1 MPGIRSVG
9 HLAKRI
15 RQTPALFSN
24 FPTVFWDLGTQKTP
38 LARREMN
45 LRLRNGYT
53 MTIPNADGARYAIY
67 EIFSDD
73 AYGIAELTRDL
84 DPEAAVLDVGAQVG
98 CFALAIAEALPRA
111 AVEVYEASPTSASYA
126 ERNVRDNGLADRVS
140 VHSAALAGEDGEFS
154 MIDNGDASVHNG
166 LIAGEGTEVTV
177 PAVSFDHAVA
187 QARSGGR
194 SVQLV
199 KMDVEG
205 AEYDVILR
213 SSPGSWAEV
222 KAVAL
227 EYHPVPGHSLDE
239 LLGFLEPLGFAPYR
253 QEDGT
258 EPGLGMIWLRR
269 NAG

>member
-9 HLAKRI
+9 HLTKRI

-24 FPTVFWDLGTQKTP
+24 FPAVFWDLGTQRTP
-38 LARREMN
+38 LARREMT

-53 MTIPNADGARYAIY
+53 VTIPNADGARYAVY

-73 AYGIAELTRDL
+73 AYGMAELTRDVA
-84 DPEAAVLDVGAQVG
+84 PQAAVLDVGAQVG
-98 CFALAIAEALPRA
+98 CFALAVAQSLPSA
-111 AVEVYEASPTSASYA
+111 TVQVYEASPTSASYA

-140 VHSAALAGEDGEFS
+140 VHAAALAGEDGEFS

-166 LIAGEGTEVTV
+166 LTAGEGTRVTV
-177 PAVSFDHAVA
+177 PAVSFDNAVA
-187 QARSGGR
+187 AARAEGR
-194 SVQLV
+194 SVELV

-213 SSPGSWAEV
+213 SSPESWSEV

-227 EYHPVPGHSLDE
+227 EYHPVAGHSLAE
-239 LLGFLEPLGFAPYR
+239 LLAFLEPLGLTPYR

-258 EPGLGMIWLRR
+258 EPGLGMVWLRR
-269 NAG
+269 EA